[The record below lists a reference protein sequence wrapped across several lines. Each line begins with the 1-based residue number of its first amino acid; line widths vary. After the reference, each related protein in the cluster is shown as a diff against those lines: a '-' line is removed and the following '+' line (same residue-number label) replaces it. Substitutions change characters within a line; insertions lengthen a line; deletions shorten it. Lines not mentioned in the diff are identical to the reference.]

1 MDRREFLKISGLG
14 ALALVLSSCGFSKQT
29 ASSAQLT
36 GGGSSATGKEKVAG
50 TGGDKYI
57 PPEQRQGNE
66 SVVYFTRDLS
76 AAGLLK
82 IYETIAGNMTGR
94 VGIKLHTG
102 EPHGPNIIPRPWVK
116 QLMEAKLPNARIVE
130 TNTYYG
136 GARYTTEE
144 HRKTLAVNGWD
155 FAPVDILDEE
165 GTTMLPVKGGK
176 WFTEMSVG
184 SHYTVPISVDTF

>member
-36 GGGSSATGKEKVAG
+36 GGGRSATGKEKVAG

-130 TNTYYG
+130 TNTY
-136 GARYTTEE
+136 
-144 HRKTLAVNGWD
+144 
-155 FAPVDILDEE
+155 
-165 GTTMLPVKGGK
+165 
-176 WFTEMSVG
+176 
-184 SHYTVPISVDTF
+184 